1 MLALPELQ
9 VKSWLTCRSSPSASV
24 AVARSVRSL
33 EPTLT
38 SARSAST
45 GSMVILP
52 AGMVTETMQISVRP
66 LWEVAVT
73 VVAPMP
79 VAVNLP

>member
-1 MLALPELQ
+1 M
-9 VKSWLTCRSSPSASV
+9 
-24 AVARSVRSL
+24 ARSTRSL

-52 AGMVTETMQISVRP
+52 AGIVTETMQISVRP